1 MYFVILDLK
10 QNLQVNFLDTNI
22 EEIILNL
29 SFRSSFID

>member
-29 SFRSSFID
+29 SVRSSFID